1 MKRLNLELMVGLFIV
16 LGFAAFVFSALQA
29 ANLGNLNVNAHTYTV
44 TARFDN
50 IGGLKPRASV
60 KSAGVVVGRVKS
72 VTFDQETFQA
82 KVEISVDSRYLF
94 PVDSSLKILTSGLLG
109 EKYIGISA
117 GGEDENWKDGSVAE
131 RTQSAVVL
139 ENLIGQFLYQ
149 SAEKGGLDK

>member
-50 IGGLKPRASV
+50 IGGLEPRASV

-109 EKYIGISA
+109 EQYIGISA

>member
-109 EKYIGISA
+109 EQYIGISA
-117 GGEDENWKDGSVAE
+117 GGGDENWKDGSVAE

>member
-50 IGGLKPRASV
+50 IGGLNPRASV

-109 EKYIGISA
+109 EQYIGISA

>member
-72 VTFDQETFQA
+72 VTFDPETFQA

-109 EKYIGISA
+109 EQYIGISA

>member
-16 LGFAAFVFSALQA
+16 LGFAAFAFAALQA
-29 ANLGNLNVNAHTYTV
+29 ANLGNLNMNAHTYTV
-44 TARFDN
+44 TAYFDN

-72 VTFDQETFQA
+72 VTFDQKTFQA
-82 KVEISVDSRYLF
+82 KVEISVDSRYAF

-109 EKYIGISA
+109 EQYIGISA
-117 GGEDENWKDGSVAE
+117 GGDDENWKDGSVAE
-131 RTQSAVVL
+131 RTQSAIVL

-149 SAEKGGLDK
+149 TAEKGGADK

>member
-29 ANLGNLNVNAHTYTV
+29 ANQGNLNVNAHTYTV

-109 EKYIGISA
+109 EQYIGISA

>member
-1 MKRLNLELMVGLFIV
+1 MKRLNLELMIGLFIV

-109 EKYIGISA
+109 EQYIGISA

>member
-72 VTFDQETFQA
+72 VTFEQETFQA

-109 EKYIGISA
+109 EQYIGISA